1 MGEIINV
8 FINRSLAS
16 IKHPSPSETLGW
28 GPADPVSTFCRTRR
42 TGGTDRTAEY
52 CELSCHVIVEA
63 TLLCYYWLTYAT
75 LNYSCF
81 LFFFIACE
89 LNML

>member
-28 GPADPVSTFCRTRR
+28 GPADLLINSSRTHGAQIPIKPRQR
-42 TGGTDRTAEY
+42 FVRGIEEKPEFY
-52 CELSCHVIVEA
+52 
-63 TLLCYYWLTYAT
+63 
-75 LNYSCF
+75 
-81 LFFFIACE
+81 
-89 LNML
+89 